1 MTRRTLQPVDFM
13 AIKPQA
19 RAFLKEFCMQL
30 FVSSQSSVPVL
41 TAHVANMPSTRNRG
55 PLQEVFAKATRV
67 QALAV
72 GLVYF
77 LTDAFCRADGEDG
90 GGGDDGDFVTWARD
104 VAVDT
109 LRTGLDTIST
119 L

>member
-1 MTRRTLQPVDFM
+1 M
-13 AIKPQA
+13 AIKPQT
-19 RAFLKEFCMQL
+19 RAFLKEFCTQL
-30 FVSSQSSVPVL
+30 FISSQSSAPVL

-77 LTDAFCRADGEDG
+77 LTEAFRGVDGEDE
-90 GGGDDGDFVTWARD
+90 DGDFVTWARD